1 MAVPIIYGLYL
12 LAGVAGRVG
21 AKYGIKKVLKNA
33 TGRLL
38 SKHKTKNLA
47 SKAKDVFSK
56 SKDTGTPG
64 KPGVT
69 AGGGSNKSAVIGRQR
84 VKDYTFNRRLEGGA
98 AVAGVGAVGATEAF
112 KLGKRIA
119 GKNLTNQEMI
129 REYTEALQDDGA
141 SKKEVS
147 AKVKSFKKD
156 FIEKGKPDV
165 KFDKGGSVPKPRQK
179 PHSPIYTPEV
189 YKKFEKET
197 EGMTPKARDTYISSR
212 GRNKGGTVMK
222 KKPVKKLAKGG
233 FPDLTGDGKVTKK
246 DVLKGRGVA
255 MNMGGMKKQ
264 YGAKNYMSG
273 GYVMGK
279 KKK

>member
-21 AKYGIKKVLKNA
+21 AKYGIKKLVKNA
-33 TGRLL
+33 TGKLL
-38 SKHKTKNLA
+38 SKHKTKELA
-47 SKAKDVFSK
+47 QRTRDKIKPQTTGTSK
-56 SKDTGTPG
+56 S
-64 KPGVT
+64 GVEYNT
-69 AGGGSNKSAVIGRQR
+69 YNLTKANPTTR
-84 VKDYTFNRRLEGGA
+84 
-98 AVAGVGAVGATEAF
+98 AVANRSRRQGRTEGAVALAVGAPEAY

-141 SKKEVS
+141 SKEEVS
-147 AKVKSFKKD
+147 EKVKVFKND
-156 FIEKGKPDV
+156 FIEKGKSEV
-165 KFDKGGSVPKPRQK
+165 KFNKGGDSVPKPRQK

-189 YKKFEKET
+189 YKKFEEET
-197 EGMTPKARDTYISSR
+197 KGMSQKDTDAYIARR